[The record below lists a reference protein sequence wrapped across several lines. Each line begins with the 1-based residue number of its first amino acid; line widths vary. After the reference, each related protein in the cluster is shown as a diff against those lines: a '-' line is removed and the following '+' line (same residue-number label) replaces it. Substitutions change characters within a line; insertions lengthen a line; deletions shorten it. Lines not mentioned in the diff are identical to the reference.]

1 MAYENCKWSHWWY
14 RQETAE
20 CFSFDINHYMHS
32 LHEMIY
38 FLLNKPY
45 RYWSNGKWN
54 GCDSV
59 SLSDLDNLL
68 CLLFF
73 LFCFLICHCWFCL
86 FSIQIFYSL
95 LFFISFFSFD
105 FSLLMLFVSY
115 SDSGAPYQNGSPRF
129 EGWAKFPYH
138 ECC

>member
-1 MAYENCKWSHWWY
+1 
-14 RQETAE
+14 
-20 CFSFDINHYMHS
+20 MHS

-95 LFFISFFSFD
+95 LFFISFF
-105 FSLLMLFVSY
+105 LLIFHCWCYLFPIQILEHHIRMVLPGLKAELNSHTTSVVKELRMYGEAIESKVSY
-115 SDSGAPYQNGSPRF
+115 AV
-129 EGWAKFPYH
+129 
-138 ECC
+138 